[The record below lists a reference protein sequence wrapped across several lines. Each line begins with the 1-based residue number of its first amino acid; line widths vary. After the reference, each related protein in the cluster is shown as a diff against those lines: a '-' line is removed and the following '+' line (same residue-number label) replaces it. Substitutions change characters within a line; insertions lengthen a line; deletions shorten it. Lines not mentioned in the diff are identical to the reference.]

1 MKSLLD
7 RLKTGE
13 ARIAVVGL
21 GYVGLP
27 LAVGFAE
34 RFSVI
39 GFDSNKEKVDKYL
52 QGIDPTEELEDG
64 ALASSTVEFASNPD
78 RISEASFVIVA
89 VPTPIHGDKTP
100 DLAPLKSATETV
112 GKHLSHGSIVV
123 YESTV
128 YPGVTEEICRPILER
143 ESGMECGKDFK
154 IGYSP
159 ERINPGD
166 MVHRLRNITKIV
178 SGMDDESL
186 EIIASVYNTIIEHVY
201 RAPSIRVAEAAKLV
215 ENAQR
220 DINIAFM
227 NELAM
232 VFHRMGLDTHEVVKA
247 METKWN
253 ALGFR
258 PGLVGGHCIGVDPYY
273 FIYKAQNLG
282 YYSQIIS
289 AGRRINNSMSE
300 FIVQEA
306 IKMMVLGNID
316 ISCANVYLFGM
327 TFKENCPDTRNSRSF
342 DIYKKFSDYGVQVK
356 AVDPY
361 AEESGDYLRHEI
373 ALANISEVKEADC
386 LLVLVAHKEFCTI
399 SMDAMKSMM
408 KDCSN
413 GKCVLMDVKN
423 IFSRKEIEKLGYM
436 YWSL

>member
-1 MKSLLD
+1 MNCLLNSLQM
-7 RLKTGE
+7 GE
-13 ARIAVVGL
+13 AKIAVVGL

-39 GFDSNKEKVDKYL
+39 GFDSNKEKINNYL
-52 QGIDPTEELEDG
+52 HGIDPTDELGEG
-64 ALASSTVEFASNPD
+64 VLESSTIKFSSDPGI
-78 RISEASFVIVA
+78 ISEASFVIVA

-100 DLAPLKSATETV
+100 DLTPLKSATETV
-112 GKHLSHGSIVV
+112 GKYLSHGSIVV

-143 ESGMECGKDFK
+143 ESGMKCGKDFR

-166 MVHRLRNITKIV
+166 KVHRLKNITKIV

-186 EIIASVYNTIIEHVY
+186 EVIASVYNTIIEHVY

-227 NELAM
+227 NELAV
-232 VFHRMGLDTHEVVKA
+232 VFHRMGIDTNEVVKA
-247 METKWN
+247 MDTKWN
-253 ALGFR
+253 SLGFR

-282 YYSQIIS
+282 YYSQIIA

-300 FIVQEA
+300 FIVQET
-306 IKMMVLGNID
+306 IKMMVLGGID
-316 ISCANVYLFGM
+316 ISQANIYLLGM

-342 DIYKKFSDYGVQVK
+342 DIYKKFIDYGVRVR

-361 AEESGDYLRHEI
+361 AENSGDYIRHGIE
-373 ALANISEVKEADC
+373 LVDISNVREADC
-386 LLVLVAHKEFCTI
+386 LLFL
-399 SMDAMKSMM
+399 
-408 KDCSN
+408 
-413 GKCVLMDVKN
+413 
-423 IFSRKEIEKLGYM
+423 
-436 YWSL
+436 